1 MANLA
6 YKLTGKEHKMG
17 TDFEPVCY
25 NFIKIDD
32 LDAPELRPYNI
43 RSEVQLFRANE
54 PDPGVFICESPK
66 VILRALDAGY
76 EPISVLTALD
86 DPDDETREVY
96 ERCSGV
102 PIYLGGDEVLREIAG
117 YALTGGVFALMRRRE
132 LKSISE
138 LIGRGRV
145 NAGKTVIAVLE
156 NVQNPT
162 NVGSIFRSAAAMGI
176 NAIILTSDSS
186 DPLYRRAERVSM
198 GTVFQIPWTVVDKDQ
213 DYLNIL
219 HENGF
224 TTVAMALSDN
234 SVDIRDPEIKK
245 SEKLAV
251 ILGSEGYGLCED
263 TIKRSSF
270 VAKIPMNPIVDS
282 LNVGAAS
289 AVMFWELT
297 R

>member
-1 MANLA
+1 
-6 YKLTGKEHKMG
+6 MG

-43 RSEVQLFRANE
+43 RSEVQLLRANE
-54 PDPGVFICESPK
+54 PDPGVFICESSK

-76 EPISVLTALD
+76 EPISVLTAQG
-86 DPDDETREVY
+86 DPDEETKKLY

-102 PIYLGGDEVLREIAG
+102 PIYLGSDEALREIAG
-117 YALTGGVFALMRRRE
+117 YALTGGVFALMKRKK
-132 LKSISE
+132 LKSIAELLGDDRASE
-138 LIGRGRV
+138 
-145 NAGKTVIAVLE
+145 GKAVIAVLE

-162 NVGSIFRSAAAMGI
+162 NVGSIFRSAAAMGLD
-176 NAIILTSDSS
+176 AIILTSDSS

-198 GTVFQIPWTVVDKDQ
+198 GTVFQIPWTVVDKAQ
-213 DYLNIL
+213 DYLGAL
-219 HENGF
+219 CESGF

>member
-1 MANLA
+1 MIFN
-6 YKLTGKEHKMG
+6 
-17 TDFEPVCY
+17 PNY

-32 LDAPELRPYNI
+32 LDIPELRPYNI
-43 RSEVQLFRANE
+43 RSEVQLLRANE
-54 PDPGVFICESPK
+54 PEPGVFICESSK

-76 EPISVLTALD
+76 EPVSVLTAIV

-96 ERCSGV
+96 ERCSEV
-102 PIYLGGDEVLREIAG
+102 PIYIGDDELLRQIAG
-117 YALTGGVFALMRRRE
+117 YALTGGVFALMKRKE
-132 LKSISE
+132 LTSISD
-138 LIGRGRV
+138 LIKEG
-145 NAGKTVIAVLE
+145 NLDSKQAVIAVLE

-176 NAIILTSDSS
+176 DAIILTSDSS

-198 GTVFQIPWTVVDKDQ
+198 GTVFQIPWTVVNKDE
-213 DYLNIL
+213 DYLKVL
-219 HENGF
+219 SESGF
-224 TTVAMALSDN
+224 TTVAMALSDD

-251 ILGSEGYGLCED
+251 ILGSEGYGLSEE
-263 TIKRSSF
+263 TIKRSDF

>member
-1 MANLA
+1 M
-6 YKLTGKEHKMG
+6 
-17 TDFEPVCY
+17 
-25 NFIKIDD
+25 
-32 LDAPELRPYNI
+32 
-43 RSEVQLFRANE
+43 
-54 PDPGVFICESPK
+54 PDKRCAAVRRCICESSK

-76 EPISVLTALD
+76 EPVSVLTAIV

-96 ERCSGV
+96 ERCSEV
-102 PIYLGGDEVLREIAG
+102 PIYLGDDELLRQIAG
-117 YALTGGVFALMRRRE
+117 YALTGGVFALMKRKE
-132 LKSISE
+132 IAPVE
-138 LIGRGRV
+138 DIIGS
-145 NAGKTVIAVLE
+145 KKIIAVLE

-162 NVGSIFRSAAAMGI
+162 NVGSIFRSAAAMGLD
-176 NAIILTSDSS
+176 AIILTSDSS

-198 GTVFQIPWTVVDKDQ
+198 GTVFQIPWTVVDKDE
-213 DYLNIL
+213 DYLKVL
-219 HENGF
+219 SENGF
-224 TTVAMALSDN
+224 TTVAMALSDD

-251 ILGSEGYGLCED
+251 ILGSEGYGLSEE
-263 TIKRSSF
+263 TISRSDF